1 MSLTNPNWF
10 ALIKLLGDD
19 HPQVVETVHA
29 KLQELAPAVVPLLKQ
44 AAESNEDPKVRLG
57 ARAVLERIRLAQ
69 IHREWDRFSGLPD
82 AQLNLEKG
90 VFLLAGISYPDLD
103 PKPYQLRL
111 DELADR
117 IRPALKAVIKPLD
130 RLKVMN
136 RALFKTEKFRGN
148 WADYFDPE
156 NCYLHRVLERKLG
169 IPISLSV
176 LYLLVAG
183 RLDLPIEGAGIPGH
197 FMVKYRDGETECYV
211 DVFNEGRFLSRSE
224 CVQFIVE
231 AGYPYQVAFLEGINA
246 REILA
251 RMIRN
256 LILIYMD
263 RQEKSLEQTFTGFL
277 RILYPIYRTE
287 AES

>member
-19 HPQVVETVHA
+19 HPQVAETVHA

-44 AAESNEDPKVRLG
+44 AADSNEDPKVRLG
-57 ARAVLERIRLAQ
+57 ARAVLERIRLVE
-69 IHREWDRFSGLPD
+69 IRREWDRFSGLSD

-90 VFLLAGISYPDLD
+90 AFLLAGISYPGLD

-156 NCYLHRVLERKLG
+156 NSYLHRVLERKLG

-176 LYLLVAG
+176 LYLLVAQ

-197 FMVKYRDGETECYV
+197 FMVKYKDRETEWYV
-211 DVFNEGRFLSRSE
+211 DVFNEGRFLSRPE

-231 AGYPYQVAFLEGINA
+231 AGYPYQVVFLEGINS

-263 RQEKSLEQTFTGFL
+263 RQEKSLEQTFTGL
-277 RILYPIYRTE
+277 LKILYPVYGTE